1 MLGCLLFGS
10 RTGLTCLTGLTGPT
24 CPIGLTGLTGPICP
38 IGSSTTSRAVS
49 AVSRAANSDVGRI
62 SLSSSF
68 SSSFKIGV
76 QGEDAFFCFSSSCD
90 ECEMS
95 AR

>member
-10 RTGLTCLTGLTGPT
+10 RTGLTCLTGPT
-24 CPIGLTGLTGPICP
+24 CPICLTGPICP

-90 ECEMS
+90 E
-95 AR
+95 

>member
-10 RTGLTCLTGLTGPT
+10 RTGP
-24 CPIGLTGLTGPICP
+24 TGLTGPICP
-38 IGSSTTSRAVS
+38 IGLTGSSTTSRAVS

>member
-10 RTGLTCLTGLTGPT
+10 RTGPTGPI
-24 CPIGLTGLTGPICP
+24 CPICPTGPICP

>member
-1 MLGCLLFGS
+1 MLGCLLFGA
-10 RTGLTCLTGLTGPT
+10 RTCPTGPTGPT
-24 CPIGLTGLTGPICP
+24 CPIA
-38 IGSSTTSRAVS
+38 SSTTSMAVS

>member
-1 MLGCLLFGS
+1 MLGCLLFGA
-10 RTGLTCLTGLTGPT
+10 RTCPTGPT
-24 CPIGLTGLTGPICP
+24 DLAILIA
-38 IGSSTTSRAVS
+38 SSTTSMAVL

>member
-1 MLGCLLFGS
+1 MLGCLLFGA
-10 RTGLTCLTGLTGPT
+10 R
-24 CPIGLTGLTGPICP
+24 TGLTGPICP
-38 IGSSTTSRAVS
+38 ICLTGLICLTGSSTTSMAVS

>member
-10 RTGLTCLTGLTGPT
+10 RTGP
-24 CPIGLTGLTGPICP
+24 TGPICP
-38 IGSSTTSRAVS
+38 TGLAILTASSTTSMAVS

>member
-10 RTGLTCLTGLTGPT
+10 RTGPTGP
-24 CPIGLTGLTGPICP
+24 TGPICP
-38 IGSSTTSRAVS
+38 IGSSTTSMAVS

-90 ECEMS
+90 E
-95 AR
+95 

>member
-10 RTGLTCLTGLTGPT
+10 RTGPTCLTGPT
-24 CPIGLTGLTGPICP
+24 CPIGLTGPICP
-38 IGSSTTSRAVS
+38 IGPSTTSMAVS

>member
-10 RTGLTCLTGLTGPT
+10 RTGPTCLTGPTGPICPTGPT
-24 CPIGLTGLTGPICP
+24 CP
-38 IGSSTTSRAVS
+38 IGSSTTSMAVS

-76 QGEDAFFCFSSSCD
+76 QGEDTFFCFSSSCD

>member
-1 MLGCLLFGS
+1 MLGCLLFGA
-10 RTGLTCLTGLTGPT
+10 RTGLTRPTCPICPICLTGPT
-24 CPIGLTGLTGPICP
+24 GLAILT
-38 IGSSTTSRAVS
+38 GSSTTSRAVS

>member
-10 RTGLTCLTGLTGPT
+10 RTGPTGPT
-24 CPIGLTGLTGPICP
+24 GLAILTA
-38 IGSSTTSRAVS
+38 SSTTSMAVS

-90 ECEMS
+90 E
-95 AR
+95 

>member
-1 MLGCLLFGS
+1 MLGCLLFGA
-10 RTGLTCLTGLTGPT
+10 RTCPTGPT
-24 CPIGLTGLTGPICP
+24 GLAILT
-38 IGSSTTSRAVS
+38 GSSTTSMAVS

-62 SLSSSF
+62 SFSSSF

-76 QGEDAFFCFSSSCD
+76 QGEDVFFCFSSSCD

>member
-1 MLGCLLFGS
+1 MLGCLLFGA
-10 RTGLTCLTGLTGPT
+10 RTGPTGPTGPT
-24 CPIGLTGLTGPICP
+24 CPIA
-38 IGSSTTSRAVS
+38 SSTTSIAVS

-90 ECEMS
+90 E
-95 AR
+95 

>member
-1 MLGCLLFGS
+1 MLGCLLFGV
-10 RTGLTCLTGLTGPT
+10 RTGPTGPTGPICLTGLTGP
-24 CPIGLTGLTGPICP
+24 IA
-38 IGSSTTSRAVS
+38 SSTTSIAVS

>member
-10 RTGLTCLTGLTGPT
+10 RTCPTGPTGPT
-24 CPIGLTGLTGPICP
+24 CPIA
-38 IGSSTTSRAVS
+38 SSTTSMAVS

-90 ECEMS
+90 E
-95 AR
+95 

>member
-10 RTGLTCLTGLTGPT
+10 RTGPTGLICPTGLT
-24 CPIGLTGLTGPICP
+24 
-38 IGSSTTSRAVS
+38 GSSTTSMAVS

>member
-1 MLGCLLFGS
+1 MLGCLLFES
-10 RTGLTCLTGLTGPT
+10 RTGPTCLTGP
-24 CPIGLTGLTGPICP
+24 TGPICLTCP
-38 IGSSTTSRAVS
+38 IGSSTTSMAVS

>member
-10 RTGLTCLTGLTGPT
+10 RTGLTGPTGPTGPT
-24 CPIGLTGLTGPICP
+24 CLICP
-38 IGSSTTSRAVS
+38 AGSSTTSMAVS

>member
-10 RTGLTCLTGLTGPT
+10 RTGLTGPIGPIDPICLTCPICLTGPT
-24 CPIGLTGLTGPICP
+24 CPT
-38 IGSSTTSRAVS
+38 GSSTTSMAVS

>member
-10 RTGLTCLTGLTGPT
+10 RTGLTGPTGLAILIGP
-24 CPIGLTGLTGPICP
+24 
-38 IGSSTTSRAVS
+38 STTSMAVS

>member
-1 MLGCLLFGS
+1 MLGSLLFGS
-10 RTGLTCLTGLTGPT
+10 RTGLTGPTGLA
-24 CPIGLTGLTGPICP
+24 ILIA
-38 IGSSTTSRAVS
+38 SSTTSMAVS

>member
-10 RTGLTCLTGLTGPT
+10 RTGPTGLTGPT
-24 CPIGLTGLTGPICP
+24 DLAILIA
-38 IGSSTTSRAVS
+38 SSTTSMAVS

-90 ECEMS
+90 E
-95 AR
+95 

>member
-10 RTGLTCLTGLTGPT
+10 RTGLTGPTGPT
-24 CPIGLTGLTGPICP
+24 CPICP
-38 IGSSTTSRAVS
+38 STTSMAVS

-76 QGEDAFFCFSSSCD
+76 QGEDTFFCFSSSCD

>member
-10 RTGLTCLTGLTGPT
+10 RTGLT
-24 CPIGLTGLTGPICP
+24 GLTGLTGPICP
-38 IGSSTTSRAVS
+38 IGLTGSSTTSRAVS

-90 ECEMS
+90 V
-95 AR
+95 

>member
-10 RTGLTCLTGLTGPT
+10 RTGPTGPI
-24 CPIGLTGLTGPICP
+24 CPICLTGPICP
-38 IGSSTTSRAVS
+38 TGSSTTSMAVS

>member
-1 MLGCLLFGS
+1 MLGCLLFGA
-10 RTGLTCLTGLTGPT
+10 RTGPTGPT
-24 CPIGLTGLTGPICP
+24 CPIA
-38 IGSSTTSRAVS
+38 SSTTSMAVS

-90 ECEMS
+90 E
-95 AR
+95 

>member
-10 RTGLTCLTGLTGPT
+10 RTGLTGPT
-24 CPIGLTGLTGPICP
+24 CPTGPICP
-38 IGSSTTSRAVS
+38 TASSTTSRAVS

>member
-10 RTGLTCLTGLTGPT
+10 RTGPTGLTGPT
-24 CPIGLTGLTGPICP
+24 GPTCPIA
-38 IGSSTTSRAVS
+38 SSTTSIAVS

-90 ECEMS
+90 E
-95 AR
+95 

>member
-10 RTGLTCLTGLTGPT
+10 RTGPTGP
-24 CPIGLTGLTGPICP
+24 TGPICP
-38 IGSSTTSRAVS
+38 IGSSTTSMAVS

>member
-10 RTGLTCLTGLTGPT
+10 RTGPTGPTGPICLTGL
-24 CPIGLTGLTGPICP
+24 IDSIA
-38 IGSSTTSRAVS
+38 SSTTSMAVS

>member
-1 MLGCLLFGS
+1 MLGCLLFGV
-10 RTGLTCLTGLTGPT
+10 RTGPTGPTGLTGPT
-24 CPIGLTGLTGPICP
+24 GPTGLAIL
-38 IGSSTTSRAVS
+38 IASSTTSMAVS

>member
-10 RTGLTCLTGLTGPT
+10 RTGPT
-24 CPIGLTGLTGPICP
+24 CPICLTGP
-38 IGSSTTSRAVS
+38 IGSSTTSMAVS

>member
-1 MLGCLLFGS
+1 MLGCLLFGT
-10 RTGLTCLTGLTGPT
+10 RTGPTGLTCPTGP
-24 CPIGLTGLTGPICP
+24 
-38 IGSSTTSRAVS
+38 STTSMAVS

>member
-1 MLGCLLFGS
+1 MLGCLLFGV
-10 RTGLTCLTGLTGPT
+10 RTGPTGPTGPICLTGLTGP
-24 CPIGLTGLTGPICP
+24 IA
-38 IGSSTTSRAVS
+38 SSTTSMAVS

>member
-10 RTGLTCLTGLTGPT
+10 RTGLTCPTGPT
-24 CPIGLTGLTGPICP
+24 CPIA
-38 IGSSTTSRAVS
+38 SSTTSRAVS

>member
-10 RTGLTCLTGLTGPT
+10 RTGPTCLTGPTGP
-24 CPIGLTGLTGPICP
+24 IGLTGPICP
-38 IGSSTTSRAVS
+38 IGPSTTSMAVS

>member
-10 RTGLTCLTGLTGPT
+10 RTGLTGPTGP
-24 CPIGLTGLTGPICP
+24 TGPICP
-38 IGSSTTSRAVS
+38 ICLTGPTGPSTTSMAVS

-76 QGEDAFFCFSSSCD
+76 QGEDTFFCFSSSCD

>member
-1 MLGCLLFGS
+1 MLGCLLFGA
-10 RTGLTCLTGLTGPT
+10 RTCPTCPTGPT
-24 CPIGLTGLTGPICP
+24 CPIA
-38 IGSSTTSRAVS
+38 SSTTSMAVS